1 MKKTSFYLGLALAAF
16 LGSCSDD
23 NFQGTVENPVQTGDE
38 ILFGSTLS
46 GDADV
51 IDKTVGTR
59 TVYGDRTSTGV
70 PVYWEADGSDKIAIF
85 CLQASQPENHLVN
98 SLAELI

>member
-1 MKKTSFYLGLALAAF
+1 MKKISFYLGLALAAF

-51 IDKTVGTR
+51 IDLGIRYSTIVFLFATINTLNLAYEKIFQGVGKM
-59 TVYGDRTSTGV
+59 
-70 PVYWEADGSDKIAIF
+70 KITMIWSAVFPISF
-85 CLQASQPENHLVN
+85 
-98 SLAELI
+98 LIRC